1 MLQHFVLKNSTMKK
15 IILTLSTLLLF
26 CCSIVSCKQSSNTL
40 ATEADSLSYVIGL
53 SVGQSLIKLDST
65 LNVDAVCLAIRD
77 VYNST
82 PKMTMTDARDY
93 YLGQKT
99 FFVHEKAEKYQEQF
113 LADLRKSNR
122 EFVRLRNGVTY
133 RIIKL
138 GDQSVQSLVS
148 RDTLNLAMTIYDQ
161 SGEVVVEKDTL
172 KTAYRD
178 LLEGLREVIRITGDG
193 GSVDVWVP
201 SSQAYVS
208 EGNAELGIG
217 ANQLLNYKVD
227 IVDINYYN
235 KKKK

>member
-1 MLQHFVLKNSTMKK
+1 MKN
-15 IILTLSTLLLF
+15 IFLPLLTAALF
-26 CCSIVSCKQSSNTL
+26 CSTFFSCSQSSNTV

-65 LNVDAVCLAIRD
+65 LNVDALCQGIRD

-82 PKMTMTDARDY
+82 QMMTFEEGRDY
-93 YLGQKT
+93 YLAQQT
-99 FFVHEKAEKYQEQF
+99 YFVHEKAEKFQEQF

-133 RIIKL
+133 RILRL

-148 RDTLNLAMTIYDQ
+148 RDTLHLALTIYDQ
-161 SGEVVVEKDTL
+161 KSNILVETDTVQ
-172 KTAYRD
+172 TAYRD

-201 SSQAYVS
+201 SSQAYGS
-208 EGNAELGIG
+208 EGNAEMGI
-217 ANQLLNYKVD
+217 APNQLLNYKVD
-227 IVDINYYN
+227 IIDINYYN

>member
-1 MLQHFVLKNSTMKK
+1 MKN
-15 IILTLSTLLLF
+15 IFLPLLTTALF
-26 CCSIVSCKQSSNTL
+26 CSTFFSCSQSSNTV

-65 LNVDAVCLAIRD
+65 LNVDALCQGIRD

-82 PKMTMTDARDY
+82 QMMTLEEGRDY
-93 YLGQKT
+93 YLAQQT
-99 FFVHEKAEKYQEQF
+99 YFVHEKAEKFQEQF

-133 RIIKL
+133 RIVKL

-148 RDTLNLAMTIYDQ
+148 RDTLNLALTIYDQ
-161 SGEVVVEKDTL
+161 KSNILVQTDTVQ
-172 KTAYRD
+172 TAYRD

-201 SSQAYVS
+201 SSQAYGS
-208 EGNAELGIG
+208 EGNAEMGI
-217 ANQLLNYKVD
+217 APNQLLNYKVD
-227 IVDINYYN
+227 IIDINYYN

>member
-1 MLQHFVLKNSTMKK
+1 MKR
-15 IILTLSTLLLF
+15 ILLPLLTVTLF
-26 CCSIVSCKQSSNTL
+26 CSTFFSCKQKSSTI

-53 SVGQSLIKLDST
+53 SVGQSLIQLDST
-65 LNVDAVCLAIRD
+65 LNVDALCQGIRD
-77 VYNST
+77 VYGST
-82 PKMTMTDARDY
+82 QKMTMDEARDY
-93 YLGQKT
+93 YLGQQT
-99 FFVHEKAEKYQEQF
+99 YFVHEKAEKYQEQF

-148 RDTLNLAMTIYDQ
+148 RDTLNLAITIYDQ
-161 SGEVVVEKDTL
+161 SQNVIVETDTL
-172 KTAYRD
+172 QTAYRD
-178 LLEGLREVIRITGDG
+178 LLEGLREVVRITGNG

-201 SSQAYVS
+201 SAQAYGS

>member
-1 MLQHFVLKNSTMKK
+1 MKK

-26 CCSIVSCKQSSNTL
+26 CCSIFSCKQSSNTL

-201 SSQAYVS
+201 SSLAYGS

>member
-1 MLQHFVLKNSTMKK
+1 MKN
-15 IILTLSTLLLF
+15 IFLPLLTVALF
-26 CCSIVSCKQSSNTL
+26 CSTFFSCSQSSNTV

-65 LNVDAVCLAIRD
+65 INVDALCQGIRD

-82 PKMTMTDARDY
+82 QMMTLEEGRDY
-93 YLGQKT
+93 YLAQQT
-99 FFVHEKAEKYQEQF
+99 YFVHEKAEKFQEQF

-133 RIIKL
+133 RIVKL

-148 RDTLNLAMTIYDQ
+148 RDTLNLALTIYDQ
-161 SGEVVVEKDTL
+161 KSNILVQTDTVQ
-172 KTAYRD
+172 TAYRD

-201 SSQAYVS
+201 SSQAYGS
-208 EGNAELGIG
+208 EGNAEMGI
-217 ANQLLNYKVD
+217 APNQLLNYKVD
-227 IVDINYYN
+227 IIDINYYN

>member
-1 MLQHFVLKNSTMKK
+1 MLFQKN
-15 IILTLSTLLLF
+15 IFLPLLTVALF
-26 CCSIVSCKQSSNTL
+26 CSTFFSCSQSSNTV

-65 LNVDAVCLAIRD
+65 INVEALCQGIRD

-82 PKMTMTDARDY
+82 QMMTFEEGRDY
-93 YLGQKT
+93 YLGQQT
-99 FFVHEKAEKYQEQF
+99 YFVHEKAEKYQEQF

-148 RDTLNLAMTIYDQ
+148 RDTLNLALTIYDQ
-161 SGEVVVEKDTL
+161 KSNILVQTDTVQ
-172 KTAYRD
+172 TAYRD

-201 SSQAYVS
+201 SSQAYGS
-208 EGNAELGIG
+208 EGNAEMGI
-217 ANQLLNYKVD
+217 APNQLLNYKVD
-227 IVDINYYN
+227 IIDINYYN

>member
-1 MLQHFVLKNSTMKK
+1 MKN
-15 IILTLSTLLLF
+15 IFLPLLTTALF
-26 CCSIVSCKQSSNTL
+26 CSTFFSCSQSSNTV

-65 LNVDAVCLAIRD
+65 INVDALCQGIRD

-82 PKMTMTDARDY
+82 QMMTFEEGRDY
-93 YLGQKT
+93 YLGQQT
-99 FFVHEKAEKYQEQF
+99 YFVHEKAEKFQEQF
-113 LADLRKSNR
+113 LSDLRKSNR
-122 EFVRLRNGVTY
+122 EFVRLRTGVTY

-148 RDTLNLAMTIYDQ
+148 RDTLHLALTIYDQ
-161 SGEVVVEKDTL
+161 KSNILVQTDTVQ
-172 KTAYRD
+172 TAYRD

-201 SSQAYVS
+201 SSQAYGS
-208 EGNAELGIG
+208 EGNAEMGI
-217 ANQLLNYKVD
+217 APNQLLNYKVD
-227 IVDINYYN
+227 IIDINYYN

>member
-1 MLQHFVLKNSTMKK
+1 MKK
-15 IILTLSTLLLF
+15 IITTLSTLLLF
-26 CCSIVSCKQSSNTL
+26 CCSIFSCKQSSNTL
-40 ATEADSLSYVIGL
+40 ATETDSLSYVIGL

-65 LNVDAVCLAIRD
+65 LNVDAVCQAIRD

-82 PKMTMTDARDY
+82 EKMTMADARDY

-161 SGEVVVEKDTL
+161 GGEIVVEKDTL

-201 SSQAYVS
+201 SSQAYGS

-217 ANQLLNYKVD
+217 ANQLLNYKVE